1 MDAFTPYLAEIHR
14 QELLDQADAQRLAN
28 AAAGGPSSVPAWRRG
43 LGSLLASAAGTLDP
57 SIDRT
62 TARRASS
69 RSSGSR
75 SGARAMAS

>member
-14 QELLDQADAQRLAN
+14 QELLDQATAQRLAN
-28 AAAGGPSSVPAWRRG
+28 AARTTGNGVPAWRRS

-57 SIDRT
+57 SIDTT
-62 TARRASS
+62 TARRTSS